1 MQFIEEAVP
10 IRFIRH
16 ERSGMAFL
24 NITPFTLGHTYFA
37 CREGVGQWIDLDP
50 GLTAHLV
57 CISQATI
64 GKAVQESF
72 EPEKVGL

>member
-1 MQFIEEAVP
+1 MQFIEEKVP
-10 IRFIRH
+10 IQFIRR
-16 ERSGMAFL
+16 ERSAMAFQ
-24 NITPFTLGHTYFA
+24 NITPFTPGQTYFA
-37 CREGVGQWIDLDP
+37 CREGIGQWIDLDP